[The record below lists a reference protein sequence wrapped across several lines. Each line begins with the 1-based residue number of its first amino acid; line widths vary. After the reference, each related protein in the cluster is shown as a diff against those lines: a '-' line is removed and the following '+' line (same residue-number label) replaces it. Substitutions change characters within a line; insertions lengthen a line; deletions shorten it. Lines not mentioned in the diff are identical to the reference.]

1 MSPRRVSPWARGRAP
16 TAWSAPQGKMAPSG
30 GCLSPENRLR
40 GTKLADPS
48 GIRPKSLPRT
58 FLGRR
63 RPSRREVPLKQPV
76 GDLEHLGEIFPHIP
90 VLQRGEKAGAAKAV
104 NQRSEKHTSE
114 LQSLM
119 RISY

>member
-1 MSPRRVSPWARGRAP
+1 
-16 TAWSAPQGKMAPSG
+16 MAPSG

-48 GIRPKSLPRT
+48 GIRPQSLPRT

-90 VLQRGEKAGAAKAV
+90 VLQRGEKAGAAQAV
-104 NQRSEKHTSE
+104 HQPRPNGDGCYAIALRERHKSAKSKSEGNSTRK
-114 LQSLM
+114 
-119 RISY
+119 

>member
-1 MSPRRVSPWARGRAP
+1 
-16 TAWSAPQGKMAPSG
+16 MAPSG

-104 NQRSEKHTSE
+104 NQPRPNRSEEHTSE
-114 LQSLM
+114 LKSLM
-119 RISY
+119 RNSYAVLRL